1 MCVIICIEDGKYPS
15 LETLN
20 SAEKLNSHG
29 GSIAWLNK
37 DKTKSYLKGITAKKI
52 NSIIEKELKPNGI
65 MTAIIHFRIASV
77 GEVSKQLCHPFEVT
91 NNVSLNLKGD
101 KLKCSLLFHNG
112 TWSDYAEALLEYFGT
127 LTEATKVPKGEWSD
141 TRVMAYLAH
150 RLGHKKL
157 NKITSGVNKIA
168 LLTSRGIVKYGSW
181 VNHEGNQCSN
191 DLFVDKP
198 FSQGYLGFGHGFD
211 WGTYGDYRSTYDATP
226 FKYNPHYKQQTT
238 LDLQDRFALSLGEMK
253 IVDDL
258 INDHYLT
265 LHEIEE
271 SLDFGWTVYDILA
284 RVEEDDRFF
293 DKQNAEDKAMRD
305 AIDEAND
312 IRGVLPD

>member
-37 DKTKSYLKGITAKKI
+37 DKTKSYFKGITAKKI
-52 NSIIEKELKPNGI
+52 HAIIEKDLKPNGI

-101 KLKCSLLFHNG
+101 NLKCSLLFHNG
-112 TWSDYAEALLEYFGT
+112 TWSDYAEALLEYIGS
-127 LTEATKVPKGEWSD
+127 LPEATKMPKGQWSD

-150 RLGHKKL
+150 RVGHKKL
-157 NKITSGVNKIA
+157 NKIASGVNKIA
-168 LLTSRGIVKYGSW
+168 LLTSNGIVKYGSW

-198 FSQGYLGFGHGFD
+198 FTQGYLGFGYGYD
-211 WGTYGDYRSTYDATP
+211 WGTYDSTPY
-226 FKYNPHYKQQTT
+226 KYNPHYKKQTT
-238 LDLQDRFALSLGEMK
+238 LDLKDRFALSLAEMK
-253 IVDDL
+253 VVDDL
-258 INDHYLT
+258 ITDHYLT
-265 LHEIEE
+265 LPEIEE
-271 SLDFGWTVYDILA
+271 SLDFGWSVYDIQA
-284 RVEEDDRFF
+284 RVEDDDCFF
-293 DKQNAEDKAMRD
+293 DKQSAEDKAMRD

-312 IRGVLPD
+312 IRGAISDQV